1 MAEDHGVELLFEPIN
16 RFEVDSYNTIEESL
30 ELMRAIKKLIDPNDI
45 MNPGKMALDF
55 IPDIVDPLKWYKE
68 EE

>member
-1 MAEDHGVELLFEPIN
+1 LPIEHG
-16 RFEVDSYNTIEESL
+16 ESM

-55 IPDIVDPLKWYKE
+55 IPDIVDPLNWYKE